1 MAIRV
6 EGEYFSIFNN
16 SKVEGNRPTQR
27 GKLFVNFAMLEALM
41 KVAKAQEEAGEEI
54 KVPIDMGFWVQT
66 AKESGKKYMRGKP
79 SVYLDDVSETAGT
92 LLKKAEEEAPNDIP
106 F

>member
-6 EGEYFSIFNN
+6 EGEYFSIF
-16 SKVEGNRPTQR
+16 SVSDVQGNRPTQS
-27 GKLFVNFAMLEALM
+27 GKLFVNFDMLEALC
-41 KVAKAQEEAGEEI
+41 KVAKAQEEAGEEV

-66 AKESGKKYMRGKP
+66 AKDSGRKYMRGKP
-79 SVYLDDVSETAGT
+79 SVYLDDVSDSAST